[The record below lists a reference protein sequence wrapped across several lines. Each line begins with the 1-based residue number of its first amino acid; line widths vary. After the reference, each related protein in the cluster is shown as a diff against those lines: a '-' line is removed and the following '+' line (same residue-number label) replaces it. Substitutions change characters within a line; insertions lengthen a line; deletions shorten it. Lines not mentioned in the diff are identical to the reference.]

1 MIFGLTQ
8 ICYILM
14 HVLNNVMGFSTC
26 AKLEACNFT
35 KGLLLL
41 LLLLWQYK
49 RLDAQSKKI
58 KALAGRQ
65 TVTSRSID

>member
-35 KGLLLL
+35 K
-41 LLLLWQYK
+41 
-49 RLDAQSKKI
+49 RIIIIIIIIIIIMAI
-58 KALAGRQ
+58 Q
-65 TVTSRSID
+65 TSGCPE